1 MRKIIVF
8 LIVFLISSCTNEN
21 IYSGKI
27 LNQDKLNNLNFENK
41 TNLLKNLGN
50 PSFID
55 PIEKKYFYFSE
66 LKNKKSAY
74 NKKINYSY
82 LFVFEFDQ
90 NDAIISS
97 KVYDLKSSKN
107 IKLVE
112 KETDNQIVKRGLLE
126 SIFGGVGPQ
135 QELPTTP

>member
-8 LIVFLISSCTNEN
+8 LIVFLISSCVNEN

-112 KETDNQIVKRGLLE
+112 KEKHIEKDTKQK
-126 SIFGGVGPQ
+126 
-135 QELPTTP
+135 

>member
-1 MRKIIVF
+1 MNKCKEKIIGSVHG
-8 LIVFLISSCTNEN
+8 SSLG
-21 IYSGKI
+21 YI
-27 LNQDKLNNLNFENK
+27 LDNLNFDNK

>member
-1 MRKIIVF
+1 MRQISVF
-8 LIVFLISSCTNEN
+8 LIAFVIASCANEN

-66 LKNKKSAY
+66 LINKKSAY

-112 KETDNQIVKRGLLE
+112 KETNNQIVKRGLLE

>member
-8 LIVFLISSCTNEN
+8 LIVFLISSCANEN

-27 LNQDKLNNLNFENK
+27 LNQDKLNNLNFDNK

-50 PSFID
+50 PIFID

>member
-1 MRKIIVF
+1 MRLIIVF
-8 LIVFLISSCTNEN
+8 LIVFLITNCANEN

-66 LKNKKSAY
+66 LTSKKSAY

-107 IKLVE
+107 VKLVE
-112 KETDNQIVKRGLLE
+112 KETNNQIVKRGLIE

>member
-1 MRKIIVF
+1 M
-8 LIVFLISSCTNEN
+8 
-21 IYSGKI
+21 
-27 LNQDKLNNLNFENK
+27 
-41 TNLLKNLGN
+41 KNLGN